1 MFIVTRIHC
10 VCKQKQ
16 IYFFPFGARITD
28 ALVLCVLYF
37 PEMRH
42 TEELCR
48 IRKEEG
54 SLATEFD
61 IETYSGQG
69 IRHPK

>member
-1 MFIVTRIHC
+1 MSNLIYSSAISTPEALGAATRIQAC
-10 VCKQKQ
+10 IRPIVCC
-16 IYFFPFGARITD
+16 
-28 ALVLCVLYF
+28 L
-37 PEMRH
+37 E
-42 TEELCR
+42 CR